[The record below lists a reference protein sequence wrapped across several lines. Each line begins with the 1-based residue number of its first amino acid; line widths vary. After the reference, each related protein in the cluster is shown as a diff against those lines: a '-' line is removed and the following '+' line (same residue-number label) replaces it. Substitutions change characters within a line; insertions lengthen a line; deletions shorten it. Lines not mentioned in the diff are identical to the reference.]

1 MNHKKFKPIAQ
12 FPLNFK
18 YTISKESEFKIP
30 YEFRI
35 YIQNLKAHRS
45 MHTKKL
51 YTKIKFLSGTKIR
64 IHKIK
69 SKKAI
74 PNNSIS
80 KRIE

>member
-12 FPLNFK
+12 FPLKFHIHNL
-18 YTISKESEFKIP
+18 KESEFKIP

-51 YTKIKFLSGTKIR
+51 NTKIKFLSDT
-64 IHKIK
+64 HMN
-69 SKKAI
+69 
-74 PNNSIS
+74 PNKNSQN
-80 KRIE
+80 